1 MEHRIAVDLDGTLAH
16 WSGWKGPENIGHP
29 IPAMRDRVKQW
40 LRSGKKVV
48 ILTARVSPL
57 NEDPELSRKYVE
69 QWLQKHFGAE
79 IPVTHEK
86 DPSMVE
92 LWDDRAKQVIKNTG
106 KSLEEIM
113 RETMDE
119 IKRYTLA
126 GMRSKENAV
135 QICSKIYDLTQK
147 AFTP

>member
-1 MEHRIAVDLDGTLAH
+1 
-16 WSGWKGPENIGHP
+16 
-29 IPAMRDRVKQW
+29 
-40 LRSGKKVV
+40 
-48 ILTARVSPL
+48 
-57 NEDPELSRKYVE
+57 
-69 QWLQKHFGAE
+69 
-79 IPVTHEK
+79 
-86 DPSMVE
+86 MVE

-126 GMRSKENAV
+126 GMRSEENAV